1 MAEETEAVGL
11 KTAQSDKEDL
21 EYIRLLLEAIIEQN
35 PNIDA
40 NIDEMRT
47 KARSEARE
55 KRGGRGPTGDGP
67 PGQS

>member
-1 MAEETEAVGL
+1 MTRKTESTGL

-21 EYIRLLLEAIIEQN
+21 EYIKLLLEAIVEQN
-35 PNIDA
+35 PNIDGD
-40 NIDEMRT
+40 IDQMRQ
-47 KARSEARE
+47 KSRDRARE